1 MDAATARLLLT
12 PEATALLERLPAYDT
27 IEPLSFGSRLR
38 REGADGELVSAVL
51 SQAELRLAA
60 RRKLGD
66 FAQGMLFTREG
77 LEQATRLTVAARHA
91 RRFRDAG
98 TTRVADLTAGLG
110 ADAMALAALGLAVVA
125 FERDEATAL
134 LADHNLR
141 HWDDALVVLA
151 DSMETVRGVDG
162 VDAVFADPARRTGRG
177 RRHDPRDYSPALDDV
192 LALRDQFPAL
202 GVKVGPGIA
211 HDALPTSTPD
221 APVEAQWVS
230 VGGDVVEAGLWFGP
244 LAAHGGRGA
253 LVISG
258 DEAHELTGEPTPG
271 EAGTL
276 GEFVMEPDGAVIRAG
291 LVGPLAESVGAHLVD
306 PRIAYLTSASE
317 IHTPFARTYRVL
329 ESLPYSTS
337 RLASALHARGVGRV
351 EIKKRGVDVT
361 PERLRPQLKLRGSA
375 SATVILTRI
384 ADRHT
389 ALIVEPVGG

>member
-1 MDAATARLLLT
+1 
-12 PEATALLERLPAYDT
+12 
-27 IEPLSFGSRLR
+27 
-38 REGADGELVSAVL
+38 
-51 SQAELRLAA
+51 
-60 RRKLGD
+60 
-66 FAQGMLFTREG
+66 
-77 LEQATRLTVAARHA
+77 
-91 RRFRDAG
+91 
-98 TTRVADLTAGLG
+98 
-110 ADAMALAALGLAVVA
+110 MALAALGLAVVA

-202 GVKVGPGIA
+202 GVKVGPGIP
-211 HDALPTSTPD
+211 HEALPSSTSD

-230 VGGDVVEAGLWFGP
+230 VDGDVVEAGLWCGP
-244 LAAHGGRGA
+244 LAAHRGRGA

-258 DEAHELTGEPTPG
+258 DEAHELTGDPTPG
-271 EAGTL
+271 ESGPL
-276 GEFVMEPDGAVIRAG
+276 EEFVMEPDGAVIRAG
-291 LVGPLAESVGAHLVD
+291 LVGPLAASVGAHLID
-306 PRIAYLTSASE
+306 PRIAYLTSAIE
-317 IHTPFARTYRVL
+317 LHTPFARTYRVL

-337 RLASALHARGVGRV
+337 RLAAALRARGVGRV

-361 PERLRPQLKLRGSA
+361 PERLRPQLKLRGSE

-389 ALIVEPVGG
+389 AMIVEPLRS